1 MHELMRVVGSV
12 QADGAT
18 PALSADAEGTL
29 GRLEGMLMSASQQH
43 AKFEKKVLERTE
55 NIESMSMQSAMTSAK
70 QHSQSKETLERLEG
84 LAMGSATS
92 VAKLDSKVKE
102 KTESIEG
109 MLMAAS
115 MESGKFRTT
124 LGACL
129 TRNDTPAM
137 RGSRAGRGLEACVGV
152 QMHVRSRWRR

>member
-1 MHELMRVVGSV
+1 
-12 QADGAT
+12 
-18 PALSADAEGTL
+18 
-29 GRLEGMLMSASQQH
+29 MSASQQH

-55 NIESMSMQSAMTSAK
+55 NIESMGMQSAMTGAK

-115 MESGKFRTT
+115 SEFG
-124 LGACL
+124 GA
-129 TRNDTPAM
+129 RPAA
-137 RGSRAGRGLEACVGV
+137 RVIRLNWPQTAVRRPGTRAGDPRA
-152 QMHVRSRWRR
+152 HSAPS